1 MKKRIILVCAS
12 IIAAI
17 TLLTGCAT
25 LEREIKSTTSEFT
38 GGLNRHVIA
47 YSHDGE
53 KLGEWTGKIDIQ
65 TNENGTKVLFDLNGK
80 RIILYN
86 AIVITEEM

>member
-1 MKKRIILVCAS
+1 MNNKLKA
-12 IIAAI
+12 IAATALI
-17 TLLTGCAT
+17 ATTTLTGCAS
-25 LEREIKSTTSEFT
+25 LERELKSATSDIA
-38 GGLNRHVIA
+38 GGLDRHVIA

-80 RIILYN
+80 RVVLYN
-86 AIVITEEM
+86 TIVVVEEK